1 MGIALRSAESRGHAS
16 HGWLDTNYT
25 FSFAD
30 YHDPAHMGYRNLRVM
45 NDDTVKGA
53 SGFPTH
59 GHANMEIITYVTRG
73 ALAHKDSTG
82 GEGVIRRGDVQTMS
96 AGTGVRHSEF
106 NASRDEEVK
115 LYQIWILPQAEGL
128 PPAYAQANF
137 SDEEK
142 HNKLRLLVA
151 PKGAEGALPLNQDVR
166 LYASV
171 LDAGAGVS
179 YPLKKGRGAWV
190 QVVDGAIDLNGVAMK
205 SGDGAAIDDV
215 SDLQIKAQKNSEF
228 LLFDLN

>member
-73 ALAHKDSTG
+73 ALAHKDLTG

-137 SDEEK
+137 SDEDK

-151 PKGAEGALPLNQDVR
+151 PKGAREVPCR
-166 LYASV
+166 LIRMFGCMQACWMP
-171 LDAGAGVS
+171 G
-179 YPLKKGRGAWV
+179 
-190 QVVDGAIDLNGVAMK
+190 
-205 SGDGAAIDDV
+205 
-215 SDLQIKAQKNSEF
+215 
-228 LLFDLN
+228 